1 MIIFTNNELGV
12 SDKTYFLNKNKKIYL
27 REKDITLEE
36 MKMYWKDMLQ
46 EGASK
51 EDLLYFVDDRAS
63 SIISGDKLEELD
75 TYLKI
80 LLQEVDV
87 FYLANFMDNCRVIRP
102 ISSYIPEDFQHIK
115 FYHSLSPNGFYATVS
130 TFEKWEQIFEKLET
144 RKESKI
150 ASRMSNLVQEKE
162 ISAGTTWPRIFV
174 PDINK
179 LSNDMDNF
187 YTYPCRIEKNF
198 VNSEKKEIEEL
209 SMFWFVLGVSLVFL
223 FFLLITKVFPYRKMM
238 EIYQ

>member
-1 MIIFTNNELGV
+1 MIVFTNNELGV
-12 SDKTYFLNKNKKIYL
+12 GDKTYFLNKNKKIYL
-27 REKDITLEE
+27 RDKDITLEE
-36 MKMYWKDMLQ
+36 MKSYWEMMVS
-46 EGASK
+46 EGVDKK
-51 EDLLYFVDDRAS
+51 ELLYFIDDRAS
-63 SIISGDKLEELD
+63 SIISGDKLEELSE
-75 TYLKI
+75 YLKV

-102 ISSYIPEDFQHIK
+102 ITSYIPENFQHIK
-115 FYHSLSPNGFYATVS
+115 FYHALSPNGFYATVS
-130 TFEKWEQIFEKLET
+130 TFEKWEQIFDKLET

-150 ASRMSNLVQEKE
+150 ASKLSNLVQEKE

-179 LSNDMDNF
+179 LSNDIDNF

-198 VNSEKKEIEEL
+198 VNSEKKEVEEL

-223 FFLLITKVFPYRKMM
+223 FFLLITKVISIKKIH

>member
-12 SDKTYFLNKNKKIYL
+12 TDKTYFLNKNKKIYL

-36 MKMYWKDMLQ
+36 MKTYWENMLQ
-46 EGASK
+46 QGADK

-63 SIISGDKLEELD
+63 SIISGNKLEQLGE
-75 TYLKI
+75 YLKV
-80 LLQEVDV
+80 LLQEVDI
-87 FYLANFMDNCRVIRP
+87 FYLANFMDNCRVVRP

-115 FYHSLSPNGFYATVS
+115 FYHSLSPNGFYATVT
-130 TFEKWEQIFEKLET
+130 TFEKWEQIFNKLET

-150 ASRMSNLVQEKE
+150 ASKLSNLVQEKE

-198 VNSEKKEIEEL
+198 VNTEKKEVEEL
-209 SMFWFVLGVSLVFL
+209 SMFWFVLGVSLILL
-223 FFLLITKVFPYRKMM
+223 FFLLTTKVISIRKIR